1 MVNAICCFNTL
12 YMHGYANQNWKMD
25 CCRSVEN
32 MHGGVVRVNTYLW
45 DKSAYELIL
54 YKLGRQNWTMHHWK
68 TNYEVHIFAET
79 YCRFILAFNI
89 YSQKTKKVSRFAK
102 HTSAWICHKLYVCLK
117 VTEWW
122 SILRV
127 KLTVTC
133 LSLLFLL
140 EKKLHLLRTKIV
152 GVPDLGLSEVWVT
165 CRG

>member
-1 MVNAICCFNTL
+1 MLLQYTI
-12 YMHGYANQNWKMD
+12 YAWLCKSKLKDGLLQK
-25 CCRSVEN
+25 CRN

-54 YKLGRQNWTMHHWK
+54 YKLGRKNWTMHHWK

>member
-1 MVNAICCFNTL
+1 METVLAILWNINFSHWFNTLFNFDAYFSSMVNAICCFNTL

-25 CCRSVEN
+25 CCRSAEN

-102 HTSAWICHKLYVCLK
+102 HTSAFL
-117 VTEWW
+117 WW

-127 KLTVTC
+127 N
-133 LSLLFLL
+133 
-140 EKKLHLLRTKIV
+140 
-152 GVPDLGLSEVWVT
+152 
-165 CRG
+165 

>member
-32 MHGGVVRVNTYLW
+32 MHGGAVRVNTYLW
-45 DKSAYELIL
+45 DKSSYELIL

-79 YCRFILAFNI
+79 YSRFILAFNI

-102 HTSAWICHKLYVCLK
+102 HTSAWMMINSQGKTNCNMPLIIIFVREE
-117 VTEWW
+117 VT
-122 SILRV
+122 
-127 KLTVTC
+127 
-133 LSLLFLL
+133 F
-140 EKKLHLLRTKIV
+140 
-152 GVPDLGLSEVWVT
+152 VPKRHQKAYQG
-165 CRG
+165 RR